1 MTPHTADAIA
11 KIWTAYHSAHPT
23 LSSSFLSAYL
33 PTTTYHS
40 MLSLARAN
48 PFFVLPLPRDAAT
61 DQSGA
66 VKTDEYEMFYLQWL
80 FHPTSLSSSPPS
92 PDKHPAPLP
101 PTSSVIFTPLEE
113 FKKSGEW
120 AEPRLVLT
128 HYPELSRSHDIVL
141 MRGEI
146 TAATAAG
153 PSGSPVNPGYLLSQP
168 QAQLLALALQRFYCA
183 DIVPRNES
191 AKESEDRG
199 RRKES
204 LKWFREKPDQWNW
217 SGLVGMAYAGLM

>member
-1 MTPHTADAIA
+1 
-11 KIWTAYHSAHPT
+11 
-23 LSSSFLSAYL
+23 
-33 PTTTYHS
+33 
-40 MLSLARAN
+40 MLNLARAN

-61 DQSGA
+61 DQSGT

-92 PDKHPAPLP
+92 PDEHPAPLP
-101 PTSSVIFTPLEE
+101 LTSSVIFTPLED

-120 AEPRLVLT
+120 AQPRLVLT
-128 HYPELSRSHDIVL
+128 HYPELSRSHDLVL

-146 TAATAAG
+146 TTATAAG
-153 PSGSPVNPGYLLSQP
+153 PSGSLANPGYLLSQA

-183 DIVPRNES
+183 DISPRNES
-191 AKESEDRG
+191 AKGSEERR

-204 LKWFREKPDQWNW
+204 LKGFREKPDQWNW